1 MTKPK
6 LFCEGCQRWLEHDQS
21 YCPLFTNIAPPYDSL
36 MFEPGKKW
44 TKCVCLV
51 HTCSEAPKRDKY
63 GNCVKCS
70 VSETKP
76 KSWTAKELEAMIPAF
91 LSWQAHPL
99 KVSDIDDN
107 GDSTTNFCIYLGE
120 LDD

>member
-1 MTKPK
+1 MTIPLTNKQLEERRKNLK
-6 LFCEGCQRWLEHDQS
+6 LFREEVGMSDESTLHTTLLMQEEWLATIDAYKELLKL
-21 YCPLFTNIAPPYDSL
+21 Y
-36 MFEPGKKW
+36 KK
-44 TKCVCLV
+44 TLQFY
-51 HTCSEAPKRDKY
+51 A
-63 GNCVKCS
+63 
-70 VSETKP
+70 KP

-91 LSWQAHPL
+91 LAWQAHPL